1 MGQCE
6 QRTGTG
12 TERKT
17 GAREQMTGS
26 IRGGEA
32 SHLSTSPFSKVN
44 VNFIRKNEDGMTL
57 DQGVTGGSA
66 IPISAKI

>member
-1 MGQCE
+1 M
-6 QRTGTG
+6 
-12 TERKT
+12 
-17 GAREQMTGS
+17 MGS